1 MKKKLY
7 QLTFFLLF
15 ICIGACTG
23 YEPIFTS
30 TNIQYQI
37 KKHSVSGEK
46 NIAKQIYSKLYNLTK
61 SNKNES
67 NVKSIDVSIEVTKEK
82 NPTVKNSAGKIL
94 EYKIILSTK
103 VFIKDYF
110 TNEKILSENFVYSSS
125 YKVQDQFA
133 ETLRL
138 KNKSIENLINTTH
151 QNLIIK
157 LVEIK

>member
-15 ICIGACTG
+15 ICIGACAG

-30 TNIQYQI
+30 TNIQFQI

-46 NIAKQIYSKLYNLTK
+46 KIANQIYSKLYNLSK

-67 NVKSIDVSIEVTKEK
+67 KVKSIDVSIEVTKEK

-103 VFIKDYF
+103 VFIKDYY
-110 TNEKILSENFVYSSS
+110 TNKKLLSKKFVYSSS

-133 ETLRL
+133 ETLQL
-138 KNKSIENLINTTH
+138 ENKSIENLINTTF

-157 LVEIK
+157 LAEIK

>member
-15 ICIGACTG
+15 ICIGACAG

-30 TNIQYQI
+30 ANIKFQI
-37 KKHSVSGEK
+37 KKHSVGGEK
-46 NIAKQIYSKLYNLTK
+46 KIAKQIYSKLYNLTK

-110 TNEKILSENFVYSSS
+110 TNEKILSEKFVYSSS

-138 KNKSIENLINTTH
+138 ENKSIENLINTTH
-151 QNLIIK
+151 QNLINK

>member
-1 MKKKLY
+1 M
-7 QLTFFLLF
+7 
-15 ICIGACTG
+15 
-23 YEPIFTS
+23 
-30 TNIQYQI
+30 
-37 KKHSVSGEK
+37 SGEK
-46 NIAKQIYSKLYNLTK
+46 KIAKQIYSKLYNLTK

-110 TNEKILSENFVYSSS
+110 TNEKILSEKFVYTSS

-138 KNKSIENLINTTH
+138 ENKSIENLINTTH
-151 QNLIIK
+151 QNLINK

>member
-15 ICIGACTG
+15 ICIGACVG

-30 TNIQYQI
+30 TNIQFQI
-37 KKHSVSGEK
+37 KKHSVDGEK
-46 NIAKQIYSKLYNLTK
+46 KIAKQIYSKLYNLTK
-61 SNKNES
+61 PKKNES
-67 NVKSIDVSIEVTKEK
+67 NVKSVDVSIEVTKEK
-82 NPTVKNSAGKIL
+82 NATVKNSEGKIL

-110 TNEKILSENFVYSSS
+110 TNEKVLSENFVYSSS

-138 KNKSIENLINTTH
+138 ENKSIENLINTTY